1 MSGGT
6 HQPVVVTPAALRDWA
21 LPAAGSGKESRGELL
36 VLGGSRSTPGAVLL
50 AGEAALRAGAGKLVI
65 ATVQDATAAL
75 AVAVPEAAV
84 VALPRG
90 GGDDID
96 PGAASLLR
104 DRLGSADVVV
114 AGPGLA
120 DPEAARDLLAAAVP
134 LLDSVLVLDALGSAY
149 LTDHPEGLH
158 HLDGRVVLT
167 VNPGEL
173 ARTAHCDEDEVEDD
187 PIGVASRVAQRSR
200 VVVLCGGTSKH
211 VVAPDGRTWVV
222 EGGGPGLGVSGS
234 GDTQAGIVGG
244 MLARGADPCQAA
256 VWAAYVH
263 GRIGERLAAEV
274 GTVGYLA
281 REVPP
286 HVPAVLTELSA

>member
-1 MSGGT
+1 MST
-6 HQPVVVTPAALRDWA
+6 PPVVVTPAVLRKWA
-21 LPAAGSGKESRGELL
+21 LPQPGSGKESRGQLL

-50 AGEAALRAGAGKLVI
+50 AGEAALRAGAGKLVL
-65 ATVQDATAAL
+65 ATVADTTAAL

-90 GGDDID
+90 PGDDLD
-96 PGAASLLR
+96 PACVELLR
-104 DRLGSADVVV
+104 DRLESADVVV

-120 DPEAARDLLAAAVP
+120 DPEAARDLVASAAP
-134 LLDSVLVLDALGSAY
+134 LLDSPLVLDALGSAY
-149 LTDHPEGLH
+149 LTEHPAGLH
-158 HLDGRVVLT
+158 HLEGRVVLT

-173 ARTAHCDEDEVEDD
+173 ARTAHCDVEEVEDD
-187 PIGVASRVAQRSR
+187 PVPAASRVAQRSQ

-211 VVAPDGRTWVV
+211 IVSPDGRTWVV

-244 MLARGADPCQAA
+244 LLARGADPCQAA

-263 GRIGERLAAEV
+263 GRIGERLAVEV

>member
-1 MSGGT
+1 VSAA
-6 HQPVVVTPAALRDWA
+6 PVVVTPGVLRDWP
-21 LPAAGSGKESRGELL
+21 LPQPGAGKESRGQLL

-65 ATVQDATAAL
+65 ATVEDTTAAL

-84 VALPRG
+84 VALPHG
-90 GGDDID
+90 AGDDIA
-96 PGAASLLR
+96 PAAVDVLE
-104 DRLGSADVVV
+104 DRLESADVVV

-120 DPEAARDLLAAAVP
+120 DPDAAVALVSALAP
-134 LLDSVLVLDALGSAY
+134 RLRSTIVLDALGSAY
-149 LTDHPEGLH
+149 LTEHPEGLH
-158 HLDGRVVLT
+158 HLDGRAVLT

-173 ARTAHCDEDEVEDD
+173 AHTAHCDVEEVEDD
-187 PIGVASRVAQRSR
+187 PVGPALRVAERSQ

-211 VVAPDGRTWVV
+211 VVSPDGRVWIV

-244 MLARGADPCQAA
+244 LLARGADPCQAA
-256 VWAAYVH
+256 VWGAFVH
-263 GRIGERLAAEV
+263 ARVGERLTAEV
-274 GTVGYLA
+274 GSLGYLA

-286 HVPAVLTELSA
+286 HVPAVLTELGG